1 MRKFLIGAAFAAI
14 MGVAAGQASAST
26 NLIANGDFASGDFT
40 DWNLFTTSNGTLG
53 GSPNPQVVMFNVT
66 GGGAQNAAKF
76 NVGEV
81 NFDRTQQGGGIYQD
95 ITTSAGLLDFS
106 AAIASFSSLFNQ
118 SAGVF
123 SVLLNGVVEAT
134 EDLGTIGDGQELMGS
149 LSFSAPVSAG
159 VQQVEILIT
168 RPFISSGDGGTPNQY
183 VTDIS
188 ATEGAV
194 PEPAT
199 WAMMLLGFAGLGFVG
214 YRTSRKA
221 VSVAA

>member
-1 MRKFLIGAAFAAI
+1 MRRILIGGAFAALI
-14 MGVAAGQASAST
+14 GLGGQASAST
-26 NLIANGDFASGDFT
+26 NLVANGDFATGDFT
-40 DWNLFTTSNGTLG
+40 DWTLFTTSNGTFG

-81 NFDRTQQGGGIYQD
+81 NFAGTQQGGGIYQD
-95 ITTSAGLLDFS
+95 ITTPAGVLDFS
-106 AAIASFSSLFNQ
+106 AAIASLGAFDLGNE

-134 EDLGTIGDGQELMGS
+134 DNLGTIDAGQELMGS

-159 VQQVEILIT
+159 VNQIEILIT
-168 RPFISSGDGGTPNQY
+168 RPYTSGGDGDTPNQY

-188 ATEGAV
+188 ATVGSV
-194 PEPAT
+194 PEPST
-199 WAMMLLGFAGLGFVG
+199 WAMMLLGFAGLGFAG
-214 YRTSRKA
+214 YRGRNA
-221 VSVAA
+221 LLA